1 MWARKI
7 EINVVILHDICV
19 WMMQL
24 NHIIRMMKLRTL
36 FMTALML
43 TGIVAVVAQNAMQ
56 MPPIPVDPDYRIGR
70 LDNGLTYYIRHNAW
84 PEQRAEF
91 YIAQRVGS
99 IQEDD
104 NQRGLAHF
112 LEHMAFNGSKHFKGN
127 EMLRWCESVG
137 VKFGTDLNAYTSI
150 DQTVYNIS
158 NVPTTREGIIDSCL
172 LILYD
177 WADGL
182 LLEKEEIEKERGVIH
197 EEWRLRTSAQMRML
211 ERDLPKLYPGSKY
224 GHRMPIGLMEIID
237 NFEPPFLQ
245 AYYEKWY
252 RPDNQAIIVVG
263 DVDVNAVEQKIK
275 TLFSPIVLP
284 ENRALV
290 TTYPVP
296 DNNEAIYVIDKD
308 KEQRYNIVEVL
319 MKHETFPDS
328 LKGSLGYLVADY
340 AKGAAIS
347 MLNDRLKEFAE
358 KPESPFLQASVSD
371 GNYLLSRG
379 VDAFDMGI
387 LPKDGQA
394 EAAVTAV
401 LKEVRRAVEFGF
413 TATEFGRFKANYISN
428 LDKQYSNKDK
438 RYNSQFVSQC
448 VQNFLNSEPIPSID
462 FTYQTMKQ
470 LVPALP
476 LDMVNMTI
484 KELVS
489 ATDTNLVV
497 LNFNNEKEGA
507 VYPTEDGLKQA
518 IATGRSAQIEAYVDN
533 AKDEPLMTTLPK
545 PGKIKKEVKNDKF
558 GYTELTLSNG
568 MKVVL
573 KQTDL
578 KKDQV
583 LLRGYG
589 YGGSALYSD
598 DELPNLRMFGDVV
611 EASGL
616 GNFSHTELEKALA
629 GKIASASLSLD
640 AYREYVNGSSTPK
653 DVETMLQLVYLLFTN
668 ISKDQKSFD
677 NLIQTTE
684 VSLKNRLLQPENVF
698 SDSLSLTLGN
708 HHPRVKPFDLEDL
721 KKVNYDRILEIA
733 KERTANAAA
742 FTFDIV
748 GNYDEQTIRP
758 LIEQYLGS
766 LPSQKK
772 VQKSKQIKADFTGE
786 VINNFKHKAETP
798 KSIAVMFWYSKK
810 LPFTS
815 ENRIKATMVG
825 QILSMEYLKKI
836 REDASAAYTVGA
848 SANLST
854 DDFENNA
861 TIYVYCP
868 MKPEKADVALQIMRD
883 EVQNITKGCDP
894 DKLAKVKEYML
905 KNHADQLKQNNYWIT
920 TIDMWRYKG
929 VDFHQDYEK
938 LVNAQT
944 PESIAAFVKEVL
956 KSGNR
961 AEVVM
966 MPAE

>member
-1 MWARKI
+1 
-7 EINVVILHDICV
+7 
-19 WMMQL
+19 
-24 NHIIRMMKLRTL
+24 MKLRKL
-36 FMTALML
+36 FVAALML
-43 TGIVAVVAQNAMQ
+43 MSTVAVVAQNAMQ
-56 MPPIPVDPDYRIGR
+56 LPSIPVDPDVRMGK

-91 YIAQRVGS
+91 YIAQKVGS

-158 NVPTTREGIIDSCL
+158 NVPTTREGIVDSCL
-172 LILYD
+172 LILFD

-182 LLEKEEIEKERGVIH
+182 LLEQEEIEKERGVIH

-211 ERDLPKLYPGSKY
+211 ERDLPKLYPNSKY
-224 GHRMPIGLMEIID
+224 GHRMPIGLMGIID
-237 NFEPPFLQ
+237 NFERPFLQ

-263 DVDVNAVEQKIK
+263 DIDVDKVEQKIK

-308 KEQRYNIVEVL
+308 KEQPYNIVEML

-328 LKGSLGYLVADY
+328 LKGNLAYILTSYM
-340 AKGAAIS
+340 KNAAMS

-358 KPESPFLQASVSD
+358 KPESPFLQASVGD

-379 VDAFDMGI
+379 VDAFDMAI
-387 LPKDGQA
+387 LPKDGQT
-394 EAAVTAV
+394 EAAMKAV
-401 LKEVRRAVEFGF
+401 LTEARRAAEFGF
-413 TATEFGRFKANYISN
+413 TPTEYSRFKANYTSN

-438 RYNSQFVSQC
+438 RYNSQFVSSY
-448 VQNFLNSEPIPSID
+448 VQHFLNNEPIPSID

-476 LDMVNMTI
+476 IDGVNMVM
-484 KELVS
+484 KELVCPS
-489 ATDTNLVV
+489 DTNLVV
-497 LNFNNEKEGA
+497 VNFNNEKEGA
-507 VYPTEDGLKQA
+507 VYPTEDGMKQA
-518 IATGRSAQIEAYVDN
+518 IAQARAAHIDAYVDN
-533 AKDEPLMTTLPK
+533 VKDEPLMTTLPK

-558 GYTELTLSNG
+558 GYSELTLSNG
-568 MKVVL
+568 VKVVL

-583 LLRGYG
+583 LLRAEGF
-589 YGGSALYSD
+589 GGEALYGEE
-598 DELPNLRMFGDVV
+598 ELANLRMFGDVI

-629 GKIASASLSLD
+629 GKIASVSMYMSN
-640 AYREYVNGSSTPK
+640 YREHVSGSSTPK
-653 DVETMLQLVYLLFTN
+653 DVETMLQLVYLYFTN
-668 ISKDQKSFD
+668 INKDQKSFD
-677 NLIQTTE
+677 NLMQTME

-698 SDSLSLTLGN
+698 SDSLTLTLGN
-708 HHPRVKPFDLEDL
+708 HHPRVKPMTVDDL
-721 KKVNYDRILEIA
+721 KKVNYDRILEMA

-742 FTFDIV
+742 YTFTII

-758 LIEQYLGS
+758 LVEQYLGS

-772 VQKSKQIKADFTGE
+772 VQKGKFIDTDFKGK
-786 VINNFKHKAETP
+786 VVNDFKHKAETP
-798 KSIAVMFWYSKK
+798 KAIAVMVWYSKK
-810 LPFTS
+810 VPYNL
-815 ENRIKATMVG
+815 ENSVKASIAG

-848 SANLST
+848 SASMSR
-854 DDFENNA
+854 DDFEKSA

-883 EVQNITKGCDP
+883 EVSNMAKTCDA
-894 DKLAKVKEYML
+894 DKLAKVKEYLL
-905 KNHADQLKQNNYWIT
+905 KNHGDQLKQNSYWLGQINS
-920 TIDMWRYKG
+920 WRKWG
-929 VDFHQDYEK
+929 MDFHTDYEK
-938 LVNAQT
+938 VVNAQT

-956 KSGNR
+956 KAGNN
-961 AEVVM
+961 AEVIM

>member
-1 MWARKI
+1 MLTLQKFST
-7 EINVVILHDICV
+7 
-19 WMMQL
+19 L
-24 NHIIRMMKLRTL
+24 NQKEMKLKKVL
-36 FMTALML
+36 IAALMMFS
-43 TGIVAVVAQNAMQ
+43 TTAMVAQMQ
-56 MPPIPVDPDYRIGR
+56 MPPIPVDPDVRTGK
-70 LDNGLTYYIRHNAW
+70 LDNGLTYYIRHNNW

-158 NVPTTREGIIDSCL
+158 NVPTTREGIVDSCL

-182 LLEKEEIEKERGVIH
+182 LLEQEEIEKERGVIH

-211 ERDLPKLYPGSKY
+211 ERDLPKLYPNSKY
-224 GHRMPIGLMEIID
+224 GYRMPIGLMEIID
-237 NFEPPFLQ
+237 NFERPFLQ

-263 DVDVNAVEQKIK
+263 DVDVDKIEQKIK
-275 TLFSPIVLP
+275 DLFSPIKLP

-290 TTYPVP
+290 TAEPVP
-296 DNNEAIYVIDKD
+296 DNNEAIIVIDKD
-308 KEQRYNIVEVL
+308 KEQRYNIVSL
-319 MKHETFPDS
+319 MMKHESFPDS
-328 LKGSLGYLVADY
+328 LKGTMAYIIADY
-340 AKGAAIS
+340 IKDAAIS
-347 MLNDRLKEFAE
+347 MLNDRLREYAE
-358 KPESPFLQASVSD
+358 KPESPFLQASAGD
-371 GNYLLSRG
+371 GAYLLSRS
-379 VDAFDMGI
+379 VDAFGLDV

-394 EAAVTAV
+394 EAALTAV
-401 LKEVRRAVEFGF
+401 LTEARRAAEFGF
-413 TATEFGRFKANYISN
+413 TPTEYNRFKANFESN
-428 LDKQYSNKDK
+428 IDKQYSNKDK
-438 RYNSQFVSQC
+438 RFNSQFVGQY
-448 VQNFLNSEPIPSID
+448 VQNFLNNEPIPSID
-462 FTYQTMKQ
+462 YTHETMKQ
-470 LVPALP
+470 LIPVLP
-476 LDMVNMTI
+476 LEAVNMVLQ
-484 KELVS
+484 ELVS
-489 ATDTNLVV
+489 KSDTNLVV
-497 LNFNNEKEGA
+497 LNFNTEKEDA
-507 VYPTEDGLKQA
+507 VYPTEESVKKA
-518 IATGRSAQIEAYVDN
+518 IVTARTAEIEAYVDN
-533 AKDEPLMTTLPK
+533 VKDEPLMTELPK
-545 PGKIKKEVKNDKF
+545 KGSIKKEVKNDLF
-558 GYTELTLSNG
+558 DYTELTLSNG
-568 MKVVL
+568 AIVVL
-573 KQTDL
+573 KKTDL

-589 YGGSALYSD
+589 YGGSGLYG
-598 DELPNLRMFGDVV
+598 DEDLPNLKMFNDVI

-629 GKIASASLSLD
+629 GKIASASMSLD
-640 AYREYVNGSSTPK
+640 AYREYINGSSTPK
-653 DVETMLQLVYLLFTN
+653 DVETMLQLVYLMFTDIN
-668 ISKDQKSFD
+668 KDQKSYD
-677 NLIQTTE
+677 NLMQTTE
-684 VSLKNRLLQPENVF
+684 VALRNRLLQPENVF

-708 HHPRVKPFDLEDL
+708 HHPRVKPFDLDDL
-721 KKVNYDRILEIA
+721 KKVDYDRILQIA

-742 FTFDIV
+742 YTFDIV
-748 GNYDEQTIRP
+748 GNYDEETIRP
-758 LIEQYLGS
+758 LIEQYIGS

-772 VQKSKQIKADFTGE
+772 VEKSAYIDTDFKGE
-786 VINNFKHKAETP
+786 VINSFKHKAETP
-798 KSIAVMFWYSKK
+798 RSIAVMLWYSKDM
-810 LPFTS
+810 PFTS
-815 ENRIKATMVG
+815 ENRIKAAMVG

-848 SANLST
+848 SGNLST

-861 TIYVYCP
+861 TVYVYCP
-868 MKPEKADVALQIMRD
+868 MKPEKADTALQIMRD
-883 EVQNITKGCDP
+883 EVQALTKGCDP
-894 DKLAKVKEYML
+894 DKLAKVKEYMI

-929 VDFHQDYEK
+929 VNFDKDYEQ

-944 PESIAAFVKEVL
+944 PESIAAFVKELL

-966 MPAE
+966 MPEE

>member
-1 MWARKI
+1 
-7 EINVVILHDICV
+7 
-19 WMMQL
+19 
-24 NHIIRMMKLRTL
+24 MMKLRKL
-36 FMTALML
+36 FVAALML
-43 TGIVAVVAQNAMQ
+43 MSTVAVVAQNAMQ
-56 MPPIPVDPDYRIGR
+56 LPSIPVDPDVRMGK

-91 YIAQRVGS
+91 YIAQKVGS

-158 NVPTTREGIIDSCL
+158 NVPTTREGIVDSCL
-172 LILYD
+172 LILFD

-182 LLEKEEIEKERGVIH
+182 LLEQEEIEKERGVIH

-211 ERDLPKLYPGSKY
+211 ERDLPKLYPNSKY

-237 NFEPPFLQ
+237 NFERPFLQ

-263 DVDVNAVEQKIK
+263 DVNVDQVEQKIK
-275 TLFSPIVLP
+275 KLFSPIVLP

-308 KEQRYNIVEVL
+308 KEQPYNIVEML

-328 LKGSLGYLVADY
+328 LKGNLAYILTSYM
-340 AKGAAIS
+340 KNAAMS

-358 KPESPFLQASVSD
+358 KPESPFLQASVGD

-379 VDAFDMGI
+379 VDAFDMAI
-387 LPKDGQA
+387 LPKDGQT
-394 EAAVTAV
+394 EAAMKAV
-401 LKEVRRAVEFGF
+401 LTEARRAAEFGF
-413 TATEFGRFKANYISN
+413 TPTEFNRFKANYTSN

-438 RYNSQFVSQC
+438 RYNSQFVSQY
-448 VQNFLNSEPIPSID
+448 VQHFLNNEPIPSID

-476 LDMVNMTI
+476 IDGVNMVM
-484 KELVS
+484 KELVCPS
-489 ATDTNLVV
+489 DTNLVV
-497 LNFNNEKEGA
+497 VNFNNEKEGA
-507 VYPTEDGLKQA
+507 VYPTEDGMKQA
-518 IATGRSAQIEAYVDN
+518 IAQARAAHIEAYVDN
-533 AKDEPLMTTLPK
+533 VKDEPLMTTLPK

-558 GYTELTLSNG
+558 GYSELTLSNG
-568 MKVVL
+568 VKVVL

-583 LLRGYG
+583 LLRAEGF
-589 YGGSALYSD
+589 GGEALYGEE
-598 DELPNLRMFGDVV
+598 ELPNLRMFGDVI

-629 GKIASASLSLD
+629 GKIASASLYMSN
-640 AYREYVNGSSTPK
+640 YREHVSGSSTPK
-653 DVETMLQLVYLLFTN
+653 DVETMLQLVYLYFTN
-668 ISKDQKSFD
+668 INKDQKSFD
-677 NLIQTTE
+677 NLMQTME

-698 SDSLSLTLGN
+698 SDSLTLTLGN
-708 HHPRVKPFDLEDL
+708 HHPRVKPMTVDDL
-721 KKVNYDRILEIA
+721 KKVNYDRILEMA

-742 FTFDIV
+742 YTFTII

-758 LIEQYLGS
+758 LVEQYLGS

-772 VQKSKQIKADFTGE
+772 VQKGKFIDTDFKGK
-786 VINNFKHKAETP
+786 VVNDFKHKAETP
-798 KSIAVMFWYSKK
+798 KAIAVMVWYSKK
-810 LPFTS
+810 VPYNL
-815 ENRIKATMVG
+815 ENSVKASIAG

-848 SANLST
+848 SASMSR
-854 DDFENNA
+854 DDFEKSA

-883 EVQNITKGCDP
+883 EVSNMAKTCDA
-894 DKLAKVKEYML
+894 DKLVKVKEYLL
-905 KNHADQLKQNNYWIT
+905 KNHGDQLKQNSYWLGQINS
-920 TIDMWRYKG
+920 WRKWG
-929 VDFHQDYEK
+929 MDFHTDYEK
-938 LVNAQT
+938 VVNAQT

-956 KSGNR
+956 KAGNN
-961 AEVVM
+961 AEVIM
-966 MPAE
+966 MPAD

>member
-1 MWARKI
+1 MKTFRK
-7 EINVVILHDICV
+7 
-19 WMMQL
+19 
-24 NHIIRMMKLRTL
+24 L
-36 FMTALML
+36 FVAVLML
-43 TGIVAVVAQNAMQ
+43 MSTAAVVAQGAMQ
-56 MPPIPVDPDYRIGR
+56 MPPIPVDPDVRIGK

-84 PEQRAEF
+84 PEHRAEF
-91 YIAQRVGS
+91 YIAQKVGS

-263 DVDVNAVEQKIK
+263 DVNVDQVEQKIK

-308 KEQRYNIVEVL
+308 KEQQYNIVEVL
-319 MKHETFPDS
+319 MKTEAFPDS
-328 LKGSLGYLVADY
+328 LKGTMAYLPADY
-340 AKGAAIS
+340 IKNAAVA
-347 MLNDRLKEFAE
+347 MLNDRLREYAE
-358 KPESPFLQASVSD
+358 KPESPFLQASC
-371 GNYLLSRG
+371 GYGPYLLSRT
-379 VDAFDMGI
+379 VDAFEFAI
-387 LPKDGQA
+387 LPKDGQTD
-394 EAAVTAV
+394 AAVTAV
-401 LKEVRRAVEFGF
+401 ITEARRAAEFGF
-413 TATEFGRFKANYISN
+413 TPTEFARYKANYLSN
-428 LDKQYSNKDK
+428 LEKSYSNKDK
-438 RYNSQFVSQC
+438 RFNRQFVSSY
-448 VQNFLNSEPIPSID
+448 VENFLNNEPLPSID
-462 FTYQTMKQ
+462 FMYQTMNQ
-470 LVPALP
+470 LVPMLTLEMP
-476 LDMVNMTI
+476 NEVI
-484 KELVS
+484 KELVLP
-489 ATDTNLVV
+489 TDTNLVV
-497 LNFNNEKEGA
+497 VNFNNEKEGT
-507 VYPTEDGLKQA
+507 VYPTEDGLKNA
-518 IATGRSAQIEAYVDN
+518 IAAGRSAHIEAYVDN
-533 AKDEPLMTTLPK
+533 VKDEPLMTTLPK
-545 PGKIKKEVKNDKF
+545 PGKIKKEVKDDKF
-558 GYTELTLSNG
+558 DYTELTLSNG
-568 MKVVL
+568 VKVVL
-573 KQTDL
+573 KKTDL

-589 YGGSALYSD
+589 YGGSALYGD
-598 DELPNLRMFGDVV
+598 EELPNLRMFGDVIG
-611 EASGL
+611 ASGL

-629 GKIASASLSLD
+629 GKIAGASLSMD

-653 DVETMLQLVYLLFTN
+653 DIETMLQLVYLLFTDIN
-668 ISKDQKSFD
+668 KDQKSYD

-684 VSLKNRLLQPENVF
+684 VQLKNRLLQPEAVF
-698 SDSLSLTLGN
+698 SDSLTLTLGN
-708 HHPRVKPFDLEDL
+708 HHPRVKPFELDDL

-742 FTFDIV
+742 YTFDIV
-748 GNYDEQTIRP
+748 GNFDEQTIRP

-772 VQKSKQIKADFTGE
+772 VQKSKKIDTDFTGE
-786 VINNFKHKAETP
+786 VINSFKHKAETP
-798 KSIAVMFWYSKK
+798 KSIAVMFWYSHDV
-810 LPFTS
+810 PFTS
-815 ENRIKATMVG
+815 ENNIKASMVG

-848 SANLST
+848 SAGVST

-883 EVQNITKGCDP
+883 EIQAITKGCDP

-905 KNHADQLKQNNYWIT
+905 KNHADQLKQNNYWT
-920 TIDMWRYKG
+920 TVIDMWRYKG
-929 VDFHQDYEK
+929 VDFLKDYEQ

-944 PESIAAFVKEVL
+944 PESLADFVKEVL
-956 KSGNR
+956 KSGHR

>member
-1 MWARKI
+1 
-7 EINVVILHDICV
+7 
-19 WMMQL
+19 
-24 NHIIRMMKLRTL
+24 MMKLRKL
-36 FMTALML
+36 FVAALML
-43 TGIVAVVAQNAMQ
+43 MSTVAVVAQNAMQ
-56 MPPIPVDPDYRIGR
+56 LPSIPVDPDVRMGK

-158 NVPTTREGIIDSCL
+158 NVPTTREGIVDSCL
-172 LILYD
+172 LILFD

-182 LLEKEEIEKERGVIH
+182 LLEQEEIEKERGVIH

-211 ERDLPKLYPGSKY
+211 ERDLPKLYPNSKY

-237 NFEPPFLQ
+237 NFERPFLQ

-263 DVDVNAVEQKIK
+263 DVDVDKVEQKIK

-296 DNNEAIYVIDKD
+296 DNNEAIFVIDKD

-328 LKGSLGYLVADY
+328 LKGNLAYVLADY
-340 AKGAAIS
+340 MKNAAMS

-358 KPESPFLQASVSD
+358 KPESPFLQASVGD

-379 VDAFDMGI
+379 VDAFDMAI
-387 LPKDGQA
+387 LPKDGQT
-394 EAAVTAV
+394 EAAVKAV
-401 LKEVRRAVEFGF
+401 LTEARRAAEFGF
-413 TATEFGRFKANYISN
+413 TPTEYSRFKANYTSN

-438 RYNSQFVSQC
+438 RYNSQFVSSY
-448 VQNFLNSEPIPSID
+448 VQHFLNNEPIPSID

-476 LDMVNMTI
+476 IEGVNMVM

-489 ATDTNLVV
+489 PSDTNLVV
-497 LNFNNEKEGA
+497 VNFNNEKEGA
-507 VYPTEDGLKQA
+507 VYPTEDGMKQA
-518 IATGRSAQIEAYVDN
+518 IAQARAAQIEAYVDN
-533 AKDEPLMTTLPK
+533 VKDEPLMTTLPK

-558 GYTELTLSNG
+558 GYSELTLSNG
-568 MKVVL
+568 VKVVL

-583 LLRGYG
+583 LLRGEG
-589 YGGSALYSD
+589 FGGEALYGEE
-598 DELPNLRMFGDVV
+598 ELPNLRMFGDVI

-629 GKIASASLSLD
+629 GKIASASLYMSN
-640 AYREYVNGSSTPK
+640 YREHVNGSSTPK
-653 DVETMLQLVYLLFTN
+653 DVETMLQLVYLYFTN
-668 ISKDQKSFD
+668 INKDQKSFD
-677 NLIQTTE
+677 NLMQTME

-698 SDSLSLTLGN
+698 SDSLTLTIGN
-708 HHPRVKPFDLEDL
+708 HHPRVKPMTVDDL
-721 KKVNYDRILEIA
+721 KKVNYDRILEMA

-742 FTFDIV
+742 YTFTII

-772 VQKSKQIKADFTGE
+772 VQKGKFIDTDFKGK
-786 VINNFKHKAETP
+786 VVNDFKHKAETP
-798 KSIAVMFWYSKK
+798 KAIAVMLWYSKQ
-810 LPFTS
+810 LPYNL
-815 ENRIKATMVG
+815 ENTVKASIAG

-848 SANLST
+848 SASMSR
-854 DDFENNA
+854 DDFEKNA

-868 MKPEKADVALQIMRD
+868 MKPEKADVALQIMRE
-883 EVQNITKGCDP
+883 EVNNMTKTCDA
-894 DKLAKVKEYML
+894 DKLVKVKEYLL
-905 KNHADQLKQNNYWIT
+905 KNHGDQLKQNSYWLGQINS
-920 TIDMWRYKG
+920 WRKWG
-929 VDFHQDYEK
+929 LDFHTDYEK
-938 LVNAQT
+938 VVNAQT

-956 KSGNR
+956 KAGHN
-961 AEVVM
+961 AEVIM